1 MTYNGKEKSWEIAI
15 KLFQDD
21 LETSLTTYSKRNFK
35 ILEDKESEKV
45 LETYVR
51 KHFGFS
57 VNKNLQTPYR
67 FLGFEP
73 QNDAIWVYLE
83 VPTTQDLSGVFLENS
98 LLVESFDDQT
108 NLIQVAKGEQK
119 KSFLFQ
125 KGKTIQQISW

>member
-1 MTYNGKEKSWEIAI
+1 LDFRLIS
-15 KLFQDD
+15 
-21 LETSLTTYSKRNFK
+21 
-35 ILEDKESEKV
+35 
-45 LETYVR
+45 
-51 KHFGFS
+51 H
-57 VNKNLQTPYR
+57 LQTPYR